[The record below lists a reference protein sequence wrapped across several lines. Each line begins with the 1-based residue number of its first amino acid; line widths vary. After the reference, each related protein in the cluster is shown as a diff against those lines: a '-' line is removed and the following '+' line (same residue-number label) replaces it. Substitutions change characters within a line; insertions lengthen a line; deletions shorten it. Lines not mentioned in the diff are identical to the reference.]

1 MKPINE
7 FEEVL
12 EKFGEVQAK
21 ALRDILHIRHSVPQV
36 QDAQL
41 HKVVTEFHY
50 FTRTMLERFRVFQWE
65 IEQEGRVIPSGKSYQ
80 RA

>member
-12 EKFGEVQAK
+12 EKLGNMNQK
-21 ALRDILHIRHSVPQV
+21 ILTDILKIRHSAPQV
-36 QDAQL
+36 QDVQL
-41 HKVVTEFHY
+41 HRLIKEFHY
-50 FTRTMLERFRVFQWE
+50 FTLTMLERFQVFQWE
-65 IEQEGRVIPSGKSYQ
+65 IEQEGRVTPSGKSYQ